1 MNGRTLVNLLH
12 IIIIA
17 PFLAYIAYMG
27 YNDKQVSKFVYIL
40 LFLLAGWAFFYHLW
54 KMIKFSN

>member
-1 MNGRTLVNLLH
+1 MLNKYQLINLLH

-27 YNDKQVSKFVYIL
+27 YNQKPVSKFVYIL
-40 LFLLAGWAFFYHLW
+40 LFLLAIWAFIYHIY
-54 KMIKFSN
+54 KMIKY